1 MATKERQLNLINIRE
16 ENGKQA
22 VSARELYQG
31 LEIES
36 KFMDWFNRM
45 LKYGFEENVDYVLV
59 AQKKETNNPKNPF
72 TTINEYYLSID
83 MAKEICMIQ
92 RSDKGRMFRQYFIE
106 CEKRVKEQSKLAMPQ
121 TYIEAVESLLNEL
134 KKNQALEEKGR
145 LLLEQKEA
153 AEKETERI
161 YQVNKNFH
169 SHLYTAT
176 DLAKMLG
183 TSPNKIGRIANEHSL
198 KQEPIYGK
206 LGKVQLNNSRWVEI
220 FYYNDDAKFIIENS
234 L

>member
-1 MATKERQLNLINIRE
+1 
-16 ENGKQA
+16 
-22 VSARELYQG
+22 
-31 LEIES
+31 
-36 KFMDWFNRM
+36 
-45 LKYGFEENVDYVLV
+45 
-59 AQKKETNNPKNPF
+59 
-72 TTINEYYLSID
+72 
-83 MAKEICMIQ
+83 
-92 RSDKGRMFRQYFIE
+92 MFRQYFIE
-106 CEKRVKEQSKLAMPQ
+106 CERRVKEQSKLTMPQ

-134 KKNQALEEKGR
+134 KKNQALEEKGK

-169 SHLYTAT
+169 NHLYTAT

-183 TSPNKIGRIANEHSL
+183 TNPNKIGHIANEQGL

-206 LGKVQLNNSRWVEI
+206 LGKVQLNNGRWVEI
-220 FYYNDDAKFIIENS
+220 FYYNDDAKFIIENN